1 MSRLPREAVEQA
13 LAAARPGEIV
23 EAALEISTTTTVTV
37 ADGELESS
45 EDRRDQGLGIR
56 LFGGGRIGF
65 AASSDLGE
73 AAVAEAVERA
83 RDLAA
88 CARQEDENRPA
99 PAGDSAGGGTEADPE
114 PVPPAPLVEP
124 ALALEA
130 AARGQE
136 NRLRTRAASITA
148 GSGRWIVAH
157 SAGMWRS
164 WSWQRA
170 WSSLEVVALCDG
182 VRQTGWE
189 SSWGTAWTDLDVEST
204 GRAAADRAMSKFN
217 ARRPA
222 TARTAVVLS
231 PTVTAGLFETLAGA
245 LSGKAVVRGRS
256 LFAENVGQTIASRAV
271 TLTDH
276 GQRPDG
282 FAAAPFDGEGQPSRP
297 AVLIQN
303 GILEGFLHNTYTAL
317 KLGAAPTGHGVRDE
331 FSSLPHVGIR
341 NLLLEPS
348 GPGRQEI
355 LGMVTHG
362 VLVEEVMGLHT
373 IDPVSGD
380 FSLGASGRALEKGQP
395 AGALEGFTVAGNIR
409 EILAAVQA
417 VGDDVRFLPGGAGG
431 STVLLDG
438 LTISGT

>member
-1 MSRLPREAVEQA
+1 MNRLPRQAVEQA
-13 LAAARPGEIV
+13 LAAARPHEIV

-37 ADGELESS
+37 SDDALESS

-56 LFGGGRIGF
+56 LFAGGRIGF
-65 AASSDLGE
+65 AATSDLSE
-73 AAVAEAVERA
+73 AAVTEAVERA

-88 CARQEDENRPA
+88 CARQEEENCPA
-99 PAGDSAGGGTEADPE
+99 PAGDPADPGAESEPE
-114 PVPPAPLVEP
+114 PVPPAPLVDP
-124 ALALEA
+124 ARSLEA
-130 AARGQE
+130 AARRHDDQ
-136 NRLRTRAASITA
+136 LRTRAASITA

-170 WSSLEVVALCDG
+170 WASLEVVALRQG

-189 SSWGTAWTDLDVEST
+189 SDWGVEWTDLDVETT
-204 GRAAADRAMSKFN
+204 GRAAAERAMSKFD

-231 PTVTAGLFETLAGA
+231 PTVTAGLFETLAAA

-256 LFAENVGQTIASRAV
+256 LFAESVGKTVASPSV

-276 GQRPDG
+276 GDRPDG

-297 AVLIQN
+297 TVLIRN
-303 GILEGFLHNTYTAL
+303 GVLEGFLHNTYTAL
-317 KLGAAPTGHGVRDE
+317 KLDSPPTGHGVRDE
-331 FSSLPHVGIR
+331 YSSLPHVGIR

-348 GPGRQEI
+348 GPSRQEI
-355 LGMVTHG
+355 LGMVTTG

-380 FSLGASGRALEKGQP
+380 FSLGASGRALENGQP
-395 AGALEGFTVAGNIR
+395 GGALEGFTVAGNIR
-409 EILAAVQA
+409 EVLAAIQA